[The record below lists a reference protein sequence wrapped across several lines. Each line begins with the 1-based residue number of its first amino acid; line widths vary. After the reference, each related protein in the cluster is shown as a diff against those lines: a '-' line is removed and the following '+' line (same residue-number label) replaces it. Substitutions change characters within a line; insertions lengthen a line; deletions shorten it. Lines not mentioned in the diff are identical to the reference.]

1 MNNDVIE
8 PSGRFARHPHD
19 NAEIVTY
26 ITSGALEHK
35 DSVGNGSVIKSGDLQ
50 YMSAGDGVFHSELN
64 PSDSEKVEICQICM
78 MPDQKGG
85 QPMYVEKK
93 LGKGRV
99 KNEVKISFSN
109 DGREGSTLIR
119 QNATFGFGQL
129 EERYSV
135 SLKPDKDKPNKWV
148 QVINGSLTLGDF
160 QLRQADGLGIK
171 MIDQSISI
179 NTEQNYEFFIFRLS
193 NIV

>member
-19 NAEIVTY
+19 NAEIATY

-78 MPDQKGG
+78 VPDQKGG
-85 QPMYVEKK
+85 QPMYVEKNS
-93 LGKGRV
+93 GKAGLKMRSKFHSPMMGGKV
-99 KNEVKISFSN
+99 PPSLDKTPPL
-109 DGREGSTLIR
+109 DL
-119 QNATFGFGQL
+119 
-129 EERYSV
+129 V
-135 SLKPDKDKPNKWV
+135 SLKRGIPFHFNRIR
-148 QVINGSLTLGDF
+148 IN
-160 QLRQADGLGIK
+160 Q
-171 MIDQSISI
+171 ISG
-179 NTEQNYEFFIFRLS
+179 FR
-193 NIV
+193 